1 MNDEPS
7 VNIDLLEFLSFD
19 NLHSVDRVIELISLS
34 LLLSLPSLLLVSQEE
49 QNIHQS
55 IVDLIDVIPI
65 NKRMKNEDT

>member
-49 QNIHQS
+49 
-55 IVDLIDVIPI
+55 
-65 NKRMKNEDT
+65 